1 MVLILTPLIQGGES
15 RSRRWRAR
23 GGASWSRRCRS
34 AMAAMV
40 CVIFRGKKHRTSG
53 KIIYKWWIFRDFRG
67 KIICACWNYVEFH
80 GNIIYK
86 WDCMKGKYRALV
98 FFSPSNAEPQGDG
111 CRQEGQEGQRSR
123 GGGRNPKSHSSS
135 VKPGTAMM
143 HEEFQFR
150 NPMELGKSDKSLSS
164 LDILMEYHGQKEGQV
179 RCMARMGIWL
189 PCIKNPSYGFV
200 WK

>member
-98 FFSPSNAEPQGDG
+98 FFSPPT
-111 CRQEGQEGQRSR
+111 RSR
-123 GGGRNPKSHSSS
+123 KVTVAAKKAKKAKEAEEEGEILNRIAPRWNPGRPWCTKNFSSEIPWNWGNLINPFH
-135 VKPGTAMM
+135 
-143 HEEFQFR
+143 
-150 NPMELGKSDKSLSS
+150 L
-164 LDILMEYHGQKEGQV
+164 
-179 RCMARMGIWL
+179 
-189 PCIKNPSYGFV
+189 
-200 WK
+200 